1 LDEIAIS
8 PIAEWNELRCI
19 LGPPHEYT
27 SSERSIIGETDDD
40 L

>member
-8 PIAEWNELRCI
+8 PIAEWNKLRHV
-19 LGPPHEYT
+19 LGPPHDHT